1 MENRRDFI
9 KKVSVGVAAV
19 AVGSRHLNLSAR
31 SYTHI
36 PRANDT
42 IRVGVVG
49 FSDRFRSSLLPSF
62 MNHAQDLNFE
72 IVALSDIW
80 NRRREEGK
88 AYIKEK
94 TGWDVTLCRNND
106 ELYDQNDIDA
116 VSTSTA
122 DFQHALHLVEA
133 AKA

>member
-72 IVALSDIW
+72 IVALSIYGTVAV
-80 NRRREEGK
+80 R
-88 AYIKEK
+88 KEK
-94 TGWDVTLCRNND
+94 HISKKKRDGMLLYVAITMNFMTRMTLMR
-106 ELYDQNDIDA
+106 
-116 VSTSTA
+116 SS
-122 DFQHALHLVEA
+122 
-133 AKA
+133 